1 MGHTQHKEPY
11 RTILRFFNSLGRRW
25 ESATTYKWLSL
36 LMIVAFLVSLLL
48 ILMRKEG
55 FIRWELI
62 PDNPFKTIELSFTL
76 LLFFEVISLV
86 FSLER
91 SVSKSMEVQLE
102 ILSLILLRNAF
113 KEFGDFPAD
122 FVWNQIQTD
131 VLYMFANAFG
141 ALFIFLFIILIRKY
155 EKRLPICK
163 SIDLMKSFIAI
174 KKSLS
179 FLLLLIFI
187 GLIITDAYYFF
198 SGKHTFN
205 FFHKFYTILIFSD
218 IFLVFVSLRYSN
230 SYLVLFRNSGY
241 ALATVIIR
249 LALETPTPYNV
260 ILGISAALF
269 VLGLVFI
276 YNKVYLSYTRSGIN
290 MENPLKK

>member
-1 MGHTQHKEPY
+1 MRHTQHKEPY
-11 RTILRFFNSLGRRW
+11 RTFLSFFNTLGQRW
-25 ESATTYKWLSL
+25 ESAATYKWLSII
-36 LMIVAFLVSLLL
+36 MIVTFLLSLSL
-48 ILMRKEG
+48 ILLRKEG
-55 FIRWELI
+55 VIYWELI
-62 PDNPFKTIELSFTL
+62 PDNPFKAIELSFTL

-122 FVWNQIQTD
+122 FIWSQIQTD

-141 ALFIFLFIILIRKY
+141 ALIIFLFIILIRKY
-155 EKRLPICK
+155 EKRLPICR

-179 FLLLLIFI
+179 LLLLFIFL
-187 GLIITDAYYFF
+187 GLIITDMVYFF
-198 SGKHTFN
+198 RQEHTFN

-260 ILGISAALF
+260 MLGVTAALF

-276 YNKVYLSYTRSGIN
+276 YNKVYVSYTKSNGLQN
-290 MENPLKK
+290 L